1 MANIL
6 RNIRACIA
14 NRQYQKVVAF
24 AVAGMVVGAVSCLG
38 ILFLLK
44 VPPQQTPLS
53 EVTSAT
59 TSVVFSRSVPIRLS
73 IPKIDIETTFEN
85 PLGLNGDMTIE
96 VPNSYTQ
103 VGWYKNGPTP
113 GEVGAAVVLGHVDS
127 YKGPAVFWPLRKL
140 EAGDE
145 IEITREDGSVAVFTV
160 DSLARYSQDNFPTEL
175 VYGSTDTP
183 TLRLVTCTGIYDKRE
198 EKYSHNLVVYASLK
212 Q

>member
-1 MANIL
+1 MANVFK
-6 RNIRACIA
+6 NIRACIA

-24 AVAGMVVGAVSCLG
+24 AVAGMVVGALSSLG

-44 VPPQQTPLS
+44 ESPQQAPTS
-53 EVTSAT
+53 EVPSAT
-59 TSVVFSRSVPIRLS
+59 TSVAFSRSAPTRIS
-73 IPKIDIETTFEN
+73 IPKIEVEATFEK
-85 PLGLNGDMTIE
+85 PLGLKEDKTIE
-96 VPNSYTQ
+96 VPDSYTQ

-160 DSLARYSQDNFPTEL
+160 DSLARYSQDDFPTEL

-183 TLRLVTCTGIYDKRE
+183 TLRLVTCTGTYDKGE